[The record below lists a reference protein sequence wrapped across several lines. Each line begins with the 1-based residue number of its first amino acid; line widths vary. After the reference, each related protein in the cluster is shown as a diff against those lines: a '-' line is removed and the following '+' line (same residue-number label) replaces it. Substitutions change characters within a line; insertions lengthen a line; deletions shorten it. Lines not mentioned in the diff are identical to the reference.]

1 MRIIKIKYL
10 IMENPSFASMGFT
23 ILDDGEIYIARKISN
38 IFLKRRIKKYFK
50 GLESK
55 YMCNVSVLYFTD
67 TISDINILT
76 HTFDQFISNRKNYL
90 LHKINEYMK
99 WRNEYQNSE
108 QDKFKKLFDYER
120 KRSNLFYNCELKFI
134 DIWN

>member
-1 MRIIKIKYL
+1 
-10 IMENPSFASMGFT
+10 
-23 ILDDGEIYIARKISN
+23 
-38 IFLKRRIKKYFK
+38 
-50 GLESK
+50 
-55 YMCNVSVLYFTD
+55 MCNVSVLYFTD

-99 WRNEYQNSE
+99 RRNEYQISE
-108 QDKFKKLFDYER
+108 QDQFKKLFDYER